1 MLGMDAVRQTQAEQA
16 RLRSALYRTLI
27 GLLLTAALL
36 GATAAGE
43 KSPEADWDSERYIK
57 VDEIEKGMEA
67 YCLTDYG
74 DAGIERFEL
83 KVVDVVRGYEPG
95 HDIILVM
102 GLDERFQHTG
112 PVSGCSGSPVYIGE
126 RLAGAL
132 ARSWYWAQD
141 PLYGVTPIAEM
152 LQVGAG
158 SAAAPAPGAG
168 RNVALRLDFSK
179 PINLAEVDEQVKT
192 MGLSQTDT
200 TGGPTALPCPVLV
213 SGVSAEACRQVAS
226 ELGEMGFTA
235 VPGLSG
241 EPESGNDDDTASL
254 KPGGVLTIPLIAGDI
269 RATVLGTVTE
279 VRDDKV
285 YGFGHDY
292 LGYGAVNL
300 PLAAGKVY
308 TVVSSPMQ
316 SFKLGAAGEIIG
328 AITADE
334 STAIFGRVGAKPKMV
349 PLTIRVER
357 YNDPEVRTYNCQV
370 AYNRMLTPG
379 LVRTAL
385 GAAALQRGGLPP
397 DHTIEYKAA
406 IGLDDGRAVR
416 FENVSAGFSTAEI
429 VVEVGGTLGLLMN
442 HPYEGADV
450 ESLDFELRILPRD
463 VSAHLWS
470 VDVADT
476 KVKPGQDIEIE
487 VVTESFFTEKKKYQ
501 VSLNVPKDV
510 APGKYGLMLLG
521 IYEYE
526 SFLRKALPYR
536 LVAMNYK
543 TLIEA
548 LNESLGYDRT
558 RLYCLLV
565 LRSDGIA
572 LDRAELPDLPVTK
585 SLVLQSNKRDVR
597 VQPYPHWIEKTVETG
612 TVIADKVIVPVVV
625 ER

>member
-226 ELGEMGFTA
+226 ELGEMGFAA

-370 AYNRMLTPG
+370 ARSGRRKSRALRERLGRIQHRRDRRRSRRHPG
-379 LVRTAL
+379 PAHEPSLRGRRRRVSRFRAPHPAQGRFGAPLVGRRGRYQGQA
-385 GAAALQRGGLPP
+385 GPGYRDRGGHRIVL
-397 DHTIEYKAA
+397 HGE
-406 IGLDDGRAVR
+406 
-416 FENVSAGFSTAEI
+416 EEI
-429 VVEVGGTLGLLMN
+429 
-442 HPYEGADV
+442 
-450 ESLDFELRILPRD
+450 
-463 VSAHLWS
+463 
-470 VDVADT
+470 
-476 KVKPGQDIEIE
+476 PGEPQ
-487 VVTESFFTEKKKYQ
+487 
-501 VSLNVPKDV
+501 
-510 APGKYGLMLLG
+510 
-521 IYEYE
+521 
-526 SFLRKALPYR
+526 
-536 LVAMNYK
+536 
-543 TLIEA
+543 
-548 LNESLGYDRT
+548 
-558 RLYCLLV
+558 
-565 LRSDGIA
+565 
-572 LDRAELPDLPVTK
+572 RAEGRGAGQVRPDAAGHL
-585 SLVLQSNKRDVR
+585 
-597 VQPYPHWIEKTVETG
+597 
-612 TVIADKVIVPVVV
+612 
-625 ER
+625 

>member
-1 MLGMDAVRQTQAEQA
+1 MLGMDAVRQTQSEQT
-16 RLRSALYRTLI
+16 RLIRALCRAVI
-27 GLLLTAALL
+27 GLFLTT
-36 GATAAGE
+36 GPFCGTVAGE
-43 KSPEADWDSERYIK
+43 KSPEAEWDSQRYIK

-74 DAGIERFEL
+74 DAGIEKFAL
-83 KVVDVVRGYEPG
+83 KVVDVVRNYEPG

-102 GLDERFQHTG
+102 GLDDRFKHTG
-112 PVSGCSGSPVYIGE
+112 PVGGCSGSPVYIGE

-132 ARSWYWAQD
+132 ARSWYWAED

-158 SAAAPAPGAG
+158 GSAQPSGGTG
-168 RNVALRLDFSK
+168 RDVGFRFDFSK
-179 PINLAEVDEQVKT
+179 PINLTEIDRQIKT
-192 MGLSQTDT
+192 MRLSR
-200 TGGPTALPCPVLV
+200 TGNAGGARALPCPLLV
-213 SGVSAEACRQVAS
+213 SGVSAETCRQLAT
-226 ELGEMGFTA
+226 ELREMGFEA

-241 EPESGNDDDTASL
+241 KAESSSDETASL
-254 KPGGVLTIPLIAGDI
+254 QPGGVLTIPLIAGDI
-269 RATVLGTVTE
+269 RATALGTVTE

-300 PLAAGKVY
+300 PLAGGKIY

-316 SFKLGAAGEIIG
+316 SFKLGTSSKIIG

-334 STAIFGRVGAKPKMV
+334 STAIFGRIGAQPKMV

-379 LVRTAL
+379 LVRVAMA
-385 GAAALQRGGLPP
+385 GAALQRGGLPP

-406 IGLDDGRAVR
+406 IGLDDGNAVR
-416 FENVSAGFSTAEI
+416 FENVSAGFSTAEL

-442 HPYEGADV
+442 HPYEGGEI
-450 ESLDFELRILPRD
+450 ESLDFELRILPKD

-470 VDVADT
+470 VDVTDP
-476 KVKPGQDIEIE
+476 KVKRGEDIEIE
-487 VVTESFFTEKKKYQ
+487 VITESFFLEKKKYQ
-501 VSLNVPKDV
+501 VSLNVPQDV

-521 IYEYE
+521 IYQYE

-548 LNESLGYDRT
+548 LNESLSYDRT
-558 RLYCLLV
+558 KLYCLLV
-565 LRSDGIA
+565 LRPNGIA
-572 LDRAELPDLPVTK
+572 LDRAELPDLPATK
-585 SLVLQSNKRDVR
+585 SLVLQSTKRDVR

-612 TVIADKVIVPVVV
+612 TVIADKVIVPIVV

>member
-1 MLGMDAVRQTQAEQA
+1 MLGMDAVRQTQSDRAK
-16 RLRSALYRTLI
+16 LRSALYRTVI
-27 GLLLTAALL
+27 GLLLATGLL
-36 GATAAGE
+36 CATAAGE
-43 KSPEADWDSERYIK
+43 TAPEADWDSQRYIK
-57 VDEIEKGMEA
+57 IDEIARGMEA

-102 GLDERFQHTG
+102 GLDERFKHTG

-132 ARSWYWAQD
+132 ARSWYWAED

-158 SAAAPAPGAG
+158 SAAKPARGTG
-168 RNVALRLDFSK
+168 RDVALRLDFSK
-179 PINLAEVDEQVKT
+179 PINLTEVDEQVRT
-192 MGLSQTDT
+192 MGLSKTDT
-200 TGGPTALPCPVLV
+200 TGGPTALPCPLLV
-213 SGVSAEACRQVAS
+213 SGVSAATCRQLAS
-226 ELGEMGFTA
+226 ELGEMGFAA

-241 EPESGNDDDTASL
+241 EPESGNDDDTDTL
-254 KPGGVLTIPLIAGDI
+254 QPGGVLTIPLIAGDI
-269 RATVLGTVTE
+269 RATALGTVTE

-300 PLAAGKVY
+300 PLTAGKIY

-316 SFKLGAAGEIIG
+316 SFKLGAAGKIIG

-334 STAIFGRVGAKPKMV
+334 STAIFGRIGAKPKMV

-379 LVRTAL
+379 LVRSAL
-385 GAAALQRGGLPP
+385 AAAALQRGGLPP

-406 IGLDDGRAVR
+406 VDMDDGNAIR
-416 FENVSAGFSTAEI
+416 FENVSAGFSTAEL

-442 HPYEGADV
+442 HPYQGADV
-450 ESLDFELRILPRD
+450 KSLDFELRILPKD
-463 VSAHLWS
+463 LSAHLWS
-470 VDVADT
+470 VDITDT
-476 KVKPGQDIEIE
+476 KVKRGQNIEIE
-487 VVTESFFTEKKKYQ
+487 VITESFFMEKKKYR

-510 APGKYGLMLLG
+510 APGKYSLMLLG

-536 LVAMNYK
+536 LVAMNYQ

-548 LNESLGYDRT
+548 LNESLGYNRT
-558 RLYCLLV
+558 KLYCLLV
-565 LRSDGIA
+565 LRADGIA
-572 LDRAELPDLPVTK
+572 LDRAELPDLPATK

-612 TVIADKVIVPVVV
+612 TVIADKVVVPVVV